1 MQIEFAEPAPH
12 LKSLLSLY
20 YRVRSDD
27 EVFEEIDRADIGV
40 LRFRLKGDGYLEFHD
55 GSRSPAGLN
64 NPLIGPGSAAAKIR
78 LTGPIDVVGCS
89 LLPLAWGGALI
100 KGDASTHVDCAND
113 ALAALGP
120 KSAELPA
127 LLSAVSGIAETKQI
141 LDDFF
146 TAIARPI
153 SKRTVS
159 GVEELRQW
167 LASSPAPDVQQLT
180 QGDLARSRRFSR
192 IGNRYFGG
200 PPKMLA
206 RKIRA
211 LRAAQ
216 AITLNNGEIC
226 DEALDPFYDQ
236 PHMVREIKHFTGK
249 SPGKLVSPDEMLL
262 QMVLDRPYF
271 RELEPDLNQAPM
283 PPQGISS
290 QR

>member
-27 EVFEEIDRADIGV
+27 DKFEEIDRADIGV
-40 LRFRLKGDGYLEFHD
+40 VRFRVKGDGYLEFHD
-55 GSRSPAGLN
+55 GSRSQPGLN
-64 NPLIGPGSAAAKIR
+64 NILIGPGSAAAKIR
-78 LTGPIDVVGCS
+78 LKGPIDVVGCT
-89 LLPLAWGGALI
+89 LLPLSWGGAVI
-100 KGDASTHVDCAND
+100 GGDASDHVDRACD
-113 ALAALGP
+113 ALDMLGSAFADVPRHLAAVH
-120 KSAELPA
+120 SM
-127 LLSAVSGIAETKQI
+127 AETKAI
-141 LDDFF
+141 LDNAFD
-146 TAIARPI
+146 ANSRP
-153 SKRTVS
+153 VS
-159 GVEELRQW
+159 QRVVESVEELRQW
-167 LASSPAPDVQQLT
+167 LADGPSPDVRVLT
-180 QGDLARSRRFSR
+180 RGDPARSRRFSR

-200 PPKMLA
+200 APKMLA

-216 AITLNNGEIC
+216 IITLNGGDIC

-271 RELEPDLNQAPM
+271 RELAADLTDNPE
-283 PPQGISS
+283 PPQNISS
-290 QR
+290 